1 MANKAEM
8 ERKLQQRKLDALKRG
23 IHRVRAGENA
33 AFGVHVIGL
42 GQAGCEVVAQTLTQ
56 APESLLSD
64 NGARLTALA
73 VDVDPRTLQAVQ
85 AAAAKLPPGR
95 AQVETLALEVPSPA
109 ALQAS
114 LNKQREFLQLE
125 YPLYAWNPNYQPWV
139 SSELALPKNTEHFP
153 RAVAKALYSKAY
165 YDAPRT
171 MASALRRFAQ
181 AVDATEVESV
191 VCIVFALAGGT
202 GSALAVDLAR
212 HLSNAI
218 FGHRVV
224 VVGIGIA
231 PCAGDAPE
239 HDLAQV
245 FPVLTELDCMA
256 DEAKNAGVTTPCGD
270 LHRNPF
276 TGGFLLVPQQHV
288 WAATQNLRA
297 THERVDRELAALLVG
312 QRGTALWETL
322 KLLNW
327 VAAPSTQHS
336 AARTPFGAQWLHLWS
351 FADSG
356 ANVDAKQ
363 LGVRATYRPEFIE
376 LRAADPR
383 DAAALKVV
391 ASIDH
396 AFKPEAAPVIAQGTL
411 PGSVQFVLPR
421 LRKTDLDFFFAA
433 QSAYATQSAAAK
445 LLQHAWLLEL
455 GIVLCEPSTRLQGM
469 AGASLWGGASWVA
482 VPYDA
487 VHIPDT
493 KPAAPEVA
501 RAEEL
506 SHAS

>member
-1 MANKAEM
+1 MASKLDM

-23 IHRVRAGENA
+23 IHRVRAGENSA
-33 AFGVHVIGL
+33 YGIHVIGL
-42 GQAGCEVVAQTLTQ
+42 GQAGCEVLAQTLAQ
-56 APESLLSD
+56 APESLLGD
-64 NGARLTALA
+64 TRTRLTGLA
-73 VDVDPRTLQAVQ
+73 IDVDPRTLQSVAS
-85 AAAAKLPPGR
+85 AAAQLPAGR

-109 ALQAS
+109 ALHES
-114 LNKQREFLQLE
+114 LSRLREYLRLE
-125 YPLYAWNPNYQPWV
+125 YPLYAWNPSYQPWIA
-139 SSELALPKNTEHFP
+139 SDLAPPKTTEHFP
-153 RAVAKALYSKAY
+153 RALAKALYGKGY
-165 YDAPRT
+165 YDAPRS
-171 MASALRRFAQ
+171 MASALRRFAH

-191 VCIVFALAGGT
+191 VCIVFGLAGGT

-212 HLSNAI
+212 HLSNGI

-231 PCAGDAPE
+231 PCAGDAAQ
-239 HDLAQV
+239 HDIAQV
-245 FPVLTELDCMA
+245 FPVLSELDCLA
-256 DEAKNAGVTTPCGD
+256 DEFKNTGVTTACGD

-288 WAATQNLRA
+288 WAATQELGA
-297 THERVDRELAALLVG
+297 THARVDREIAALLVG

-356 ANVDAKQ
+356 ASVDAKQ
-363 LGVRATYRPEFIE
+363 LGVRATYQPEFIE
-376 LRAADPR
+376 LRAADPK
-383 DAAALKVV
+383 DPAALKVV
-391 ASIDH
+391 ASIDQV
-396 AFKPEAAPVIAQGTL
+396 FKPEAAPVIAQGTL
-411 PGSVQFVLPR
+411 PGSVQFILPR

-433 QSAYATQSAAAK
+433 QSAYAKQPQSTR
-445 LLQHAWLLEL
+445 LMQHAWLLEL
-455 GIVLCEPSTRLQGM
+455 GIVLCEPSTQLEGM
-469 AGASLWGGASWVA
+469 AGASLWGGSSWVA

-487 VHIPDT
+487 IHIAET
-493 KPAAPEVA
+493 KAATSTAPTA
-501 RAEEL
+501 LEL